1 MAEKEKK
8 EKKEKK
14 VDWFL
19 IDGIPKSEAEFA
31 EWTKK
36 QVTDHPVV
44 TAWHGKWRELL
55 KWEEGEQYT
64 AWDSKAS
71 RISNANL
78 RVRKKKVVINLMKPL
93 VETIEG
99 KLNFF
104 HKIAGVPNS
113 GEQVDIKGAQV
124 ATKLIDFNDSATDHD
139 EIMEEVKYDLTR
151 IGIGCKKWFWS
162 SDLSGTTAPKDA
174 KGKVDLE
181 KKTKESGDVQG
192 VVVPIFNIR
201 PDPTAKKQ
209 SELRWVLEIKEV
221 SRDEIIR
228 RFGKYKKVT
237 NEILDKIVEDR
248 ASKREGMYFEKD
260 EVDDEAETFIIRE
273 LWEFKSHRYSQ
284 GRFIVTCADKVFYA
298 GKNPTPGA
306 KRNYFF
312 YFFRKSNYSFWP
324 KGPLFFIQPI
334 QREFN
339 RMISMISE
347 HIESW
352 RPKMAVGQ
360 GALKK
365 AGAMTVDSFEIVE
378 VDFSRGEP
386 RTINM
391 PELSGQVTAYRDF
404 LIASVDRVSNIH
416 EVSYA
421 RLPQYASR
429 APASLYAQMLEQES
443 EKLAPMMKRINSTII
458 KEAQLRLQIMDQ
470 HYTMPRMVKIL
481 GEARHSMIDY
491 YSKVDLNSNFDVRLG
506 VGVSLNQSSAIQ
518 QRLYMEMWEKGMLS
532 EEDRVNVLKVMNL
545 GTAEAEL
552 RSDIADLERVGREN
566 QAMLDGA
573 WEDLPDFENM
583 INGVPISKL
592 PGFGDVSS
600 GEVKSKIYK
609 HDDHGVHLEGHTSL
623 VKSEEYDD
631 LPDDS
636 KEKFQ
641 RHIEEHFLWLQL
653 LLRSQQGGG
662 MPGETAGH
670 PGEAPPGGGGAG
682 AAPGPKPPGAGGG
695 SPMASPGSGL

>member
-1 MAEKEKK
+1 MAEKVKK
-8 EKKEKK
+8 EKEEKIN
-14 VDWFL
+14 WFT
-19 IDGIPKSEAEFA
+19 IDGISKTEKEFA
-31 EWTKK
+31 DWTKK

-44 TAWHGKWRELL
+44 KAWHGKWRELL

-64 AWDSKAS
+64 TWDSDK
-71 RISNANL
+71 RRLKGANL
-78 RVRKKKVVINLMKPL
+78 FLRKKKVVINLMKPL

-113 GEQVDIKGAQV
+113 GEQKDIKGAQV
-124 ATKLIDFNDSATDHD
+124 ATKLIDFNDYTVDHD
-139 EIMEEVKYDLTR
+139 ETMEEAKYDLTR
-151 IGIGCKKWFWS
+151 LGICCKKWLWN
-162 SDLSGTTAPKDA
+162 SDLSGTVAPKKD
-174 KGKVDLE
+174 GKVDE
-181 KKTKESGDVQG
+181 SKKAKEAGDVQG
-192 VVVPIFNIR
+192 VVVPIFNVR

-209 SELRWVLEIKEV
+209 SDLRWVIEVKEV
-221 SRDEIIR
+221 SRDEILR
-228 RFGKYKKVT
+228 RFKKYKQVN
-237 NEILDKIVEDR
+237 NEILDQIVEDR
-248 ASKREGMYFEKD
+248 SSKREGMYFEKD
-260 EVDDEAETFIIRE
+260 EIDDDAETFVIRE
-273 LWEFKSHRYSQ
+273 FWEFGNHRYKQ

-360 GALKK
+360 GALKR
-365 AGAMTVDSFEIVE
+365 AESMTVDSFEIVE

-391 PELSGQVTAYRDF
+391 PELSANVTAYRDF

-458 KEAQLRLQIMDQ
+458 KEAQLRLLIMDQ

-481 GEARHSMIDY
+481 GEARHSMINY
-491 YSKVDLNSNFDVRLG
+491 YSKVDLNNNFDVRLE

-532 EEDRVNVLKVMNL
+532 EEDRLKVLKVMNL

-552 RSDIADLERVGREN
+552 RSDIADLERVEREN
-566 QAMLDGA
+566 QAIIDGS
-573 WEDLPDFENM
+573 WDKLPDFENF
-583 INGVPISKL
+583 INGIPISQL
-592 PGFGDVSS
+592 PGFADVSA
-600 GEVKSKIYK
+600 GDVKSKIYK
-609 HDDHGVHLEGHTSL
+609 HDDHGVHLEGHTSF

-631 LPDDS
+631 LPDDRR
-636 KEKFQ
+636 ETFQ

-653 LLRSQQGGG
+653 LLRSQQGG
-662 MPGETAGH
+662 MPGQPGGR
-670 PGEAPPGGGGAG
+670 PGEGPLGAGGGAG
-682 AAPGPKPPGAGGG
+682 VPPGPKPPGAGGQ
-695 SPMASPGSGL
+695 SSISSPGAGL

>member
-1 MAEKEKK
+1 MAEKEKKEK

-19 IDGIPKSEAEFA
+19 IDGISKTEKEFA
-31 EWTKK
+31 DWTKK

-44 TAWHGKWRELL
+44 KAWHGKWRELL

-64 AWDSKAS
+64 TWNSKTS
-71 RISNANL
+71 RISSANL
-78 RVRKKKVVINLMKPL
+78 QLRKKKVVINLMKPL

-104 HKIAGVPNS
+104 HKIAGIPNS
-113 GEQVDIKGAQV
+113 GEQKDIKGAQV
-124 ATKLIDFNDSATDHD
+124 ATKLIDFNDYTIDHA
-139 EIMEEVKYDLTR
+139 EIMEEAKYDLTR
-151 IGIGCKKWFWS
+151 LGICCKKWTW
-162 SDLSGTTAPKDA
+162 DTNLNATVAPKAD
-174 KGKVDLE
+174 GKVDE
-181 KKTKESGDVQG
+181 SKKTKEPGDVQG
-192 VVVPIFNIR
+192 VVVPIFNVR

-209 SELRWVLEIKEV
+209 SGIRWMVEPKEV
-221 SRDEIIR
+221 SRDEILR
-228 RFGKYKKVT
+228 CFGKYKKVT
-237 NEILDKIVEDR
+237 NEILDQIVEDR
-248 ASKREGMYFEKD
+248 SSKREGMYFEKD
-260 EVDDEAETFIIRE
+260 EIDDEAETFIIRE
-273 LWEFKSHRYSQ
+273 FWDFKNHTYKQ

-360 GALKK
+360 GALKR
-365 AGAMTVDSFEIVE
+365 AESMTVDSFEIVE

-391 PELSGQVTAYRDF
+391 PELSSQVTAYRDF

-429 APASLYAQMLEQES
+429 APSSLYAQMLEQES
-443 EKLAPMMKRINSTII
+443 EKLAPMMKRINSTIV

-481 GEARHSMIDY
+481 GEARHSMINY
-491 YSKVDLNSNFDVRLG
+491 YSKVDLNNNFDVRLEI
-506 VGVSLNQSSAIQ
+506 GVSLNQSSAIQ

-532 EEDRVNVLKVMNL
+532 EEDRLKVLKVMNL

-552 RSDIADLERVGREN
+552 RSDIADLERVEREN
-566 QAMLDGA
+566 QAIIDGS
-573 WEDLPDFENM
+573 WDKLPEFENF
-583 INGVPISKL
+583 INGIPISQL
-592 PGFGDVSS
+592 PGFGEISA
-600 GEVKSKIYK
+600 GEAKSKIYK
-609 HDDHGVHLEGHTSL
+609 HDDHGVHLEGHTSF

-653 LLRSQQGGG
+653 LLRSQQGG

-670 PGEAPPGGGGAG
+670 PGEAPLGGGGAG
-682 AAPGPKPPGAGGG
+682 GAPGPKPPGPAGG